1 MKTLWAWLDGKKV
14 IIGAI
19 AANVLP
25 WVMLKGYIT
34 HDTAE
39 MLLGVVNIITGV
51 GLAHKAGKALAAS
64 DAP

>member
-25 WVMLKGYIT
+25 WVMLKGYIDR
-34 HDTAE
+34 DTLE
-39 MLLGVVNIITGV
+39 MLLGAVNILTGV
-51 GLAHKAGKALAAS
+51 GLIHKVVKAPE
-64 DAP
+64 AP